1 MCTEWCYI
9 RLVTCVAL
17 ILMFMGSA
25 REFAR
30 EKATIVPRMSEEH
43 VSQMWGNP
51 HRIVTS
57 GAGSGGDSL
66 KENSYVWIY
75 YDPYRV
81 VFYKNGAVTYCIKSE
96 G

>member
-1 MCTEWCYI
+1 
-9 RLVTCVAL
+9 
-17 ILMFMGSA
+17 MFIGSA
-25 REFAR
+25 REFAQ
-30 EKATIVPRMSEEH
+30 EKATIASCMSEAQ
-43 VSQMWGNP
+43 VSQMWGSP
-51 HRIVTS
+51 HRIVAS

-66 KENSYVWIY
+66 KKNSYVWIY

>member
-25 REFAR
+25 REFA
-30 EKATIVPRMSEEH
+30 
-43 VSQMWGNP
+43 QG
-51 HRIVTS
+51 
-57 GAGSGGDSL
+57 
-66 KENSYVWIY
+66 IY

-81 VFYKNGAVTYCIKSE
+81 VFYKNGAVTYCVKSE

>member
-25 REFAR
+25 REFAQ
-30 EKATIVPRMSEEH
+30 EKATIVPCMSEEH
-43 VSQMWGNP
+43 VSQMWGSP
-51 HRIVTS
+51 HRIVAS

-66 KENSYVWIY
+66 KENSYAWIY

-81 VFYKNGAVTYCIKSE
+81 VFYKNGAVTYCVKSE
-96 G
+96 E